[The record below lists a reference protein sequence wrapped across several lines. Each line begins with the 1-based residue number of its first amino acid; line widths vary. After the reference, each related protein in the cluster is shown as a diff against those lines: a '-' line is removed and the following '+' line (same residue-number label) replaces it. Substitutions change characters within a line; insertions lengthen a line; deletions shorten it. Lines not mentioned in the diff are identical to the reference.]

1 VPPPAAPFPPPGS
14 SRRFDRGGGIGL
26 HWVERGAGDPIVL
39 VHGNPS
45 WSFLWRGLLEGLAD
59 RGRCIASDHV
69 GMGLSDRPGEDRYD
83 YTLRSRVDDLEA
95 LLEHAGARERVT
107 LVLHDWGG
115 MIGMAWA
122 ARHPERVAR
131 IVACNTAAFRLPTGK
146 PLPRELWWVRNTPLG
161 PLLVRG
167 FNLFVRGAIRRCT
180 VRPLPP
186 ETAAAYAAPYRSW
199 SDRRA
204 VLRFVE
210 DIPLA
215 PGERSWPMLEA
226 TEAALPAFRDRPML
240 LAWGMRDFIF
250 DGDFLEEWIRRFPG
264 AEVLRFEEAG
274 HWLTEDVDLVP
285 VVRDFLD
292 RHPIP

>member
-1 VPPPAAPFPPPGS
+1 M
-14 SRRFDRGGGIGL
+14 
-26 HWVERGAGDPIVL
+26 HWVERGSGDPIVL

-59 RGRCIASDHV
+59 RGRCIAPDHV
-69 GMGLSDRPGEDRYD
+69 GMGLSDRPRGNRYA
-83 YTLRSRVDDLEA
+83 YSLRSRVDDLDA

-131 IVACNTAAFRLPTGK
+131 IVACNTAAFRLPAGK

-215 PGERSWPMLEA
+215 PGERSWPVLEA
-226 TEAALPAFRDRPML
+226 TEAALPSFRDRPML

-250 DGDFLEEWIRRFPG
+250 DGDFLEEWIRRFPD
-264 AEVLRFEEAG
+264 AEVLRLEEAG

-285 VVRDFLD
+285 AVRAFLD
-292 RHPIP
+292 RHPVP